1 MKNKITWKEKYI
13 LALKENLTLKD
24 IMLLRDTNQKVATEI
39 RNKAIH
45 YCISNDIQLYSK
57 SVPSEAVLIVT
68 KKDIDYYYN
77 KMILESKA
85 NTEVLNNVC
94 A

>member
-1 MKNKITWKEKYI
+1 MKNKISWKEKYI
-13 LALKENLTLKD
+13 LSLKENLTLKD
-24 IMLLRDTNQKVATEI
+24 IMLLRDVNQKVASDI

-57 SVPSEAVLIVT
+57 AVPSEAVLIVT
-68 KKDIDYYYN
+68 KKDINYYYN

-85 NTEVLNNVC
+85 IIEVSNNVS